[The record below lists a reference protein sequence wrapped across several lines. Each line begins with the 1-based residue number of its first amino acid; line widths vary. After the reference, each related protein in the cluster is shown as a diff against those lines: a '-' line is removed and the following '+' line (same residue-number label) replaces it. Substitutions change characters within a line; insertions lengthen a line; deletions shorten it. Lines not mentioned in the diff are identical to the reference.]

1 MRDTE
6 YVEAGIFNQLAIHF
20 TLKNIRYV
28 YVSLYLHFRNQNEFI
43 LLGVVFIY
51 WNVPESKKWSYG
63 MNCFFQVLLI
73 MSISHDDFSLKDLNS
88 IRLYLQSVWF
98 LVNHSKIQKYIYK
111 VLSNES
117 MTHKSLLWKGTT
129 HFI

>member
-117 MTHKSLLWKGTT
+117 MTHKSLLCKGTT

>member
-98 LVNHSKIQKYIYK
+98 LVNHSKTQKYIYK

-117 MTHKSLLWKGTT
+117 MTHKSLLWKGAT
-129 HFI
+129 HVI

>member
-43 LLGVVFIY
+43 LLGIVFIY